1 MSKFYF
7 KVHKHP
13 SEVIIAM
20 CDEEI
25 LGQSFRGE
33 KSRII
38 VTEEF
43 YGGDLVEEAFVL
55 NNIGSFTILNI
66 VGNRAVDLAIREGL
80 VSEDSV
86 IVIGEVKHAQ
96 AVRM

>member
-1 MSKFYF
+1 M
-7 KVHKHP
+7 
-13 SEVIIAM
+13 
-20 CDEEI
+20 
-25 LGQSFRGE
+25 
-33 KSRII
+33 
-38 VTEEF
+38 
-43 YGGDLVEEAFVL
+43 EEAFVL
-55 NNIGSFTILNI
+55 TNIGSFTILNI